1 MERKD
6 FISSIGKAA
15 FIAGISGIAAAC
27 SKSSGTPSGGNQ
39 GGGTLITAD
48 LSSEILSIG
57 SAKSGRGAIL
67 IRTGSGNT
75 ASDFTAL
82 SLTCTHQGCTI
93 NYDQSTEE
101 FKCPCHGSEFDING
115 NVLQGP
121 ASSPLTKF
129 KISISG
135 NTITVS

>member
-15 FIAGISGIAAAC
+15 FIASISGIAAAC
-27 SKSSGTPSGGNQ
+27 SKSSGTPSGGNR